1 MTRIDVLVVTTRD
14 AAKEILELALGL
26 QHYFLVSTHFH
37 YQIRLDQYFFSSPEQ
52 WLAKGKVIQLIISIM
67 SKK

>member
-26 QHYFLVSTHFH
+26 QHYFLVFTHFH
-37 YQIRLDQYFFSSPEQ
+37 YRIRLD
-52 WLAKGKVIQLIISIM
+52 
-67 SKK
+67 